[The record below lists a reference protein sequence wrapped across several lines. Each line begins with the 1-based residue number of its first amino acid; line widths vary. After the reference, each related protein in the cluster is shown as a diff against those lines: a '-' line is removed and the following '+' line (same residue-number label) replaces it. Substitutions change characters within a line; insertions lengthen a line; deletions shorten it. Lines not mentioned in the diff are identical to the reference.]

1 MDLRACSEF
10 SAGFPANYYL
20 SIRDS
25 LENAPIASA
34 FLFGFDKQL
43 FLDELTVN

>member
-10 SAGFPANYYL
+10 LAGFPANYL
-20 SIRDS
+20 SIRSS